1 MPDGGSTVP
10 TGPAG
15 DAVAELLAPA
25 CDVPDVPEHPVT
37 ARHSDADAARAL
49 SAVGGC
55 AAVRADGHDV
65 EALNAAWSELSAEDW
80 GKGMRVLLA
89 RTVRGRG
96 LPHGSDELTDD
107 EGPLDRQAAD
117 VLISGIRREL

>member
-1 MPDGGSTVP
+1 MSDGGSTVP

-15 DAVAELLAPA
+15 DALAEALEPA

-49 SAVGGC
+49 SAVAGC
-55 AAVRADGHDV
+55 EAVRVDGHDV
-65 EALNAAWSELSAEDW
+65 EALNAAWGELTAESR

-96 LPHGSDELTDD
+96 LPHVSDDLMDD

-117 VLISGIRREL
+117 VLISRMKA